1 MMRLKNAILLPVIFA
16 CLVSLSGCFFL
27 VASSI
32 GAVGGYAITR
42 DTIQGEYDAK
52 YDAAWKAALNA
63 CNMLGA
69 VSNRDST
76 KGIVEA
82 LVDKAKIKIE
92 IAQLTPVAIR
102 VKVKARKGLF
112 PRLGTAEKVFVKI
125 VQQLIK

>member
-1 MMRLKNAILLPVIFA
+1 MRLKNAILLPVIFA